1 MTNKQLILIGAGV
14 LVVFLIIGGI
24 FFAIGARGNNAG
36 ANPTPTPTPSIEVTG
51 EPTPFVTEAP
61 TVTPTRS
68 VTPTRAAT
76 PTPSRTPAPTAT
88 ITPTPSPTP
97 APGVVNIEASVT
109 PTTSNTCTQKYTFSA
124 KIYTNGAAT
133 VKYKWLRS
141 DNAISPEQSIT
152 FTEAGMQTVTTEWTR
167 GPITSGTT
175 EGGWQRIEILSPGSG
190 LGNKA
195 EFTLSC
201 P

>member
-1 MTNKQLILIGAGV
+1 MTNKQLILIAGAV
-14 LVVFLIIGGI
+14 LGVFLLIGGI
-24 FFAIGARGNNAG
+24 FFAVNMKQSGSTA
-36 ANPTPTPTPSIEVTG
+36 TPTPTPSPTI
-51 EPTPFVTEAP
+51 EPTMAVETPKPTATLAP
-61 TVTPTRS
+61 TVAPTKA
-68 VTPTRAAT
+68 VTPT
-76 PTPSRTPAPTAT
+76 PTKTPAPTPT

-109 PTTSNTCTQKYTFSA
+109 PTTSNTCTQKYVFSA

-152 FTEAGMQTVTTEWTR
+152 FTEAGNQTVTTEWTR
-167 GPITSGTT
+167 GPIGSGTN
-175 EGGWQRIEILSPGSG
+175 EAGWQRIEILSPGSG

>member
-14 LVVFLIIGGI
+14 LAIFLLIGGI
-24 FFAIGARGNNAG
+24 FFAIGLKNSG
-36 ANPTPTPTPSIEVTG
+36 ASADPEPTPFPTASVT
-51 EPTPFVTEAP
+51 ETPTPFVTPAP
-61 TVTPTRS
+61 TVTPTKAAAP
-68 VTPTRAAT
+68 TPTKK
-76 PTPSRTPAPTAT
+76 PVPTAT

-97 APGVVNIEASVT
+97 TPGVVNIEASVS

-124 KIYTNGAAT
+124 KIYTNGATT

-141 DNAISPEQSIT
+141 DNAIAPEQSIT
-152 FTEAGMQTVTTEWTR
+152 YTEAGMQTVTTEWTR
-167 GPITSGTT
+167 GPITSGTN
-175 EGGWQRIEILSPGSG
+175 EGGWMRIEILSPGTG

>member
-14 LVVFLIIGGI
+14 LALFLIIGGI
-24 FFAIGARGNNAG
+24 FFAIGLKSDSKSAE
-36 ANPTPTPTPSIEVTG
+36 PTPSPSPTASVT
-51 EPTPFVTEAP
+51 ESPTPFITEAP
-61 TVTPTRS
+61 TMTPTK
-68 VTPTRAAT
+68 AAT
-76 PTPSRTPAPTAT
+76 PTPTKKPVPTAT

-97 APGVVNIEASVT
+97 TPGVVNIEASVS
-109 PTTSNTCTQKYTFSA
+109 PTTSNACTQKYTFSA
-124 KIYTNGAAT
+124 KIHTNGAAT

-141 DNAISPEQSIT
+141 DNAIAPEQSIT
-152 FTEAGMQTVTTEWTR
+152 YTEAGVQNVTTEWTR
-167 GPITSGTT
+167 GPVTSGTT
-175 EGGWQRIEILSPGSG
+175 EGGWMRIEILSPGTG

>member
-1 MTNKQLILIGAGV
+1 MTNKQLILIGAGA
-14 LVVFLIIGGI
+14 LAVFLLIGGI
-24 FFAIGARGNNAG
+24 FFAVRIRSTDTAAV
-36 ANPTPTPTPSIEVTG
+36 PTPTPSPEVTS
-51 EPTPFVTEAP
+51 EPAPMTTDTPTPS
-61 TVTPTRS
+61 PTRS
-68 VTPTRAAT
+68 VTPTKATT
-76 PTPSRTPAPTAT
+76 PTPTKTPAPTAT
-88 ITPTPSPTP
+88 NTPTPSPTP
-97 APGVVNIEASVT
+97 TPGVVNIEASVT
-109 PTTSNTCTQKYTFSA
+109 PSTSDACTQKYTFSA

-141 DNAISPEQSIT
+141 DNAIAPEQSIT

-167 GPITSGTT
+167 GPVTSGTT
-175 EGGWQRIEILSPGSG
+175 EGGWMRVEILSPGTG